1 MIGGPAVRKIGT
13 SGKPFKGFPRK
24 EKAVIAIII
33 CTIAAFIIVGC
44 INNFLAKFL

>member
-1 MIGGPAVRKIGT
+1 MIGGSAAQKIGT

-24 EKAVIAIII
+24 EKTMIAIIV

-44 INNFLAKFL
+44 INSFLAKFL